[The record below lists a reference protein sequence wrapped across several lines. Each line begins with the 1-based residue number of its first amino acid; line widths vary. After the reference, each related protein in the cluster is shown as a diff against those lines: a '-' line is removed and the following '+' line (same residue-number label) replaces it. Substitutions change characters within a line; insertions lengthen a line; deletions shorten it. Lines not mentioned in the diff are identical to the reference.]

1 MLRGDMKRFLLPAAC
16 LFVGVI
22 GGCVQ
27 PCEKLADL
35 TCLAHGGTS
44 AECVESRQHAE
55 YSGHDEKEKCRA
67 AITVINSLG
76 IGNTYLR

>member
-1 MLRGDMKRFLLPAAC
+1 MKRFLLPATC

-27 PCEKLADL
+27 PCEKLADM

-44 AECVESRQHAE
+44 AECVESRQYAK
-55 YSGHDEKEKCRA
+55 YAGHDDKEKCRA
-67 AITVINSLG
+67 AMTVIDSLSV
-76 IGNTYLR
+76 GNTQPR